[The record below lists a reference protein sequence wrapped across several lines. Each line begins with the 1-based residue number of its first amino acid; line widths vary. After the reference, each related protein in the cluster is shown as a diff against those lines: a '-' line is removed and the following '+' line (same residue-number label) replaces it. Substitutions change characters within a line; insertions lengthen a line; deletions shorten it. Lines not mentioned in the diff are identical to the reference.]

1 MARVYVSIGSNIE
14 PRQNIVAA
22 VAVMRKEFE
31 SITISPVYAS
41 APIGF
46 QGHDFLNLVIAI
58 DTPLSLEDVKH
69 TLMAMERQFGRKTDD
84 KGFQPRT
91 LDLDLLLYDNMI
103 RHDDQFD
110 LPRAEISQYAFV
122 LKPLNDIAPDLVHP
136 ESGQSIAQMW
146 QEFSDPE
153 VLRPFP
159 LDLD

>member
-1 MARVYVSIGSNIE
+1 MARIYVSIGSNIE

-22 VAVMRKEFE
+22 IVEMRKDFE

-46 QGHDFLNLVIAI
+46 QGNDFLNLVIAI
-58 DTPLSLEDVKH
+58 DTPLSLEEVRKA
-69 TLMAMERQFGRKTDD
+69 LMAMEKQFGRKPDD
-84 KGFQPRT
+84 KGFQSRT
-91 LDLDLLLYDNMI
+91 LDLDLLLYDNLI

-122 LKPLNDIAPDLVHP
+122 LKPLSDIAPDLKHP
-136 ESGQSIAQMW
+136 ESGQTIVQMW
-146 QEFSDPE
+146 QEFSNSE

-159 LDLD
+159 LDLS